1 MEKLFSNQVLNLFL
15 RGATILLKFLLSIL
29 VIKKLNIEEYGVF
42 GLFQSTVII
51 STFILGFDFYN
62 FTSREILKENAK
74 PFSYYF
80 MNQIAFHLFVYIFII
95 PLTYFVFISAV
106 IDSNYLWLFVL
117 ILIPEHLS
125 QELYR
130 LLIILNKSVAATTI
144 LFLRSGGWVLLLYLL
159 WTQKTLTV
167 NVNSIL
173 LLWLF
178 GAILSVLF
186 GFKFVKLKKIN
197 KIDFKWMLKGIKI
210 AFPFFIGTILYKIIE
225 FSGRYFLSFYH
236 SETEVGVYTFFTS
249 ISNILFVFVQTI
261 VIIEL
266 YPKLIKAKNIDTKEF
281 FATLKVFK
289 MQIKRYSIIGIV
301 LSIICIYPLLW
312 FLDKTVLFQSVVSYL
327 LLLVSTLFFCFSFIS
342 HYALYVNKKDIEILK
357 ATIISFI
364 FNILLS
370 FILIPKFGVVGA
382 AVAQLSTFIIMY
394 VIKLTYWNKH
404 KLKL

>member
-159 WTQKTLTV
+159 WTQKILTV

-225 FSGRYFLSFYH
+225 FSG
-236 SETEVGVYTFFTS
+236 
-249 ISNILFVFVQTI
+249 N
-261 VIIEL
+261 
-266 YPKLIKAKNIDTKEF
+266 
-281 FATLKVFK
+281 
-289 MQIKRYSIIGIV
+289 
-301 LSIICIYPLLW
+301 C
-312 FLDKTVLFQSVVSYL
+312 
-327 LLLVSTLFFCFSFIS
+327 FCWPS
-342 HYALYVNKKDIEILK
+342 LRWL
-357 ATIISFI
+357 
-364 FNILLS
+364 
-370 FILIPKFGVVGA
+370 
-382 AVAQLSTFIIMY
+382 
-394 VIKLTYWNKH
+394 
-404 KLKL
+404 